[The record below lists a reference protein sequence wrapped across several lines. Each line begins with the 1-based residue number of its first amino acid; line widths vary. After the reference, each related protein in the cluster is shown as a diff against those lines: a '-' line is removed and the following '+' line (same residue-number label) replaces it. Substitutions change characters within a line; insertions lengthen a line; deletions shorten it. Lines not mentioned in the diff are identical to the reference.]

1 MKNSLPPGCIP
12 AIMQECN
19 RVAFFW
25 IRHTKSLRDGR
36 ILWKRPLALLRRQ
49 DDFAHA
55 ESLRDGRI
63 LSIKNQK
70 PVPRFDKKG
79 KALWSILIAVTWQVF
94 SFFHI
99 LQQ

>member
-25 IRHTKSLRDGR
+25 IRHTK
-36 ILWKRPLALLRRQ
+36 
-49 DDFAHA
+49 
-55 ESLRDGRI
+55 SLRDGRI